1 MNAPLPH
8 EQMLQRVAAALD
20 AELQQEIAF
29 VGGCVTAL
37 HVTDPVTRSAVRL
50 TDDVDVILH
59 VLSRGQ
65 WHQLERRLQ
74 QLGFRVSPEDE
85 VTCRMRLRDNQGPE
99 LIVDFMPDDPAILG
113 FSNRWYRDALRTA
126 VQHTLPNG
134 LTVRVVDPPH
144 FIGTKL
150 EAFKGRGNN
159 DLLGSRDIED
169 ILNIVDGRASLLGEL
184 LATSPALRTY
194 VGEHLQQLLLHNDIG
209 YAVQSAAMGS
219 PDREDLIFD
228 RLERLA
234 ALRGT

>member
-1 MNAPLPH
+1 
-8 EQMLQRVAAALD
+8 MLGRVANALD
-20 AELQQEIAF
+20 AELRNEIAF

-50 TDDVDVILH
+50 TDDVDVM
-59 VLSRGQ
+59 
-65 WHQLERRLQ
+65 Q

-85 VTCRMRLRDNQGPE
+85 ITCRMRLRDNQGPE

-113 FSNRWYRDALRTA
+113 FSNRWSRDALRTA

-134 LTVRVVDPPH
+134 MTVRVVDPPH

-169 ILNIVDGRASLLGEL
+169 ILNIVDGRASLLDEL

-194 VGEHLQQLLLHNDIG
+194 VGEHLQQLLLHNNIG

-234 ALRGT
+234 ALRGI

>member
-1 MNAPLPH
+1 MILRFSDSAI
-8 EQMLQRVAAALD
+8 VG
-20 AELQQEIAF
+20 IATH
-29 VGGCVTAL
+29 CVQ
-37 HVTDPVTRSAVRL
+37 PC
-50 TDDVDVILH
+50 
-59 VLSRGQ
+59 SR
-65 WHQLERRLQ
+65 
-74 QLGFRVSPEDE
+74 
-85 VTCRMRLRDNQGPE
+85 
-99 LIVDFMPDDPAILG
+99 A
-113 FSNRWYRDALRTA
+113 A

-184 LATSPALRTY
+184 LATSRALRTY

>member
-1 MNAPLPH
+1 
-8 EQMLQRVAAALD
+8 MLERVAAALD
-20 AELQQEIAF
+20 AQLRREVAF

-37 HVTDPVTRSAVRL
+37 HITDPVTRAAVRL

-59 VLSRGQ
+59 ALGRGQ

-74 QLGFRVSPEDE
+74 QLGFKVSPEDE
-85 VTCRMRLRDNQGPE
+85 ITCRMRLRDGLGPE

-113 FSNRWYRDALRTA
+113 FSNRWYPDALRTA
-126 VQHTLPNG
+126 LQHRLPNG
-134 LTVRVVDPPH
+134 MDVRIVDPPH

-150 EAFKGRGNN
+150 EAFMGRGNN

-169 ILNIVDGRASLLGEL
+169 LLNVIDGRASLPGEMQS
-184 LATSPALRTY
+184 ASPALRAY
-194 VGEHLQQLLLHNDIG
+194 VSEHMRQLLVHGDIG
-209 YAVQSAAMGS
+209 YAVQSTAMGD

-234 ALRGT
+234 ALRGA